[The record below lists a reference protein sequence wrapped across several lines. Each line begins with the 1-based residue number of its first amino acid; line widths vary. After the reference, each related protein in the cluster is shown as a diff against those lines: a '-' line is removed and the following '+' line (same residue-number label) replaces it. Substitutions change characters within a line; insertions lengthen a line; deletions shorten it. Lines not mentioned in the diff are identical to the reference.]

1 MTNSRHPA
9 LSVHRATLWV
19 SAAFDRTFKTR
30 AMKKEYW
37 IRVGHVDNR
46 LVIFLNGQLVY
57 DSGIIHDDPDLHKN
71 VDLSDKLNLQE
82 NFPNELIFEGFNDT
96 FSDHGESEAMNPW
109 HFSYRVVGLTR
120 DDAGQIVDEHDIV
133 KPFDEK
139 HYSNPNIRALNNV
152 YVLKMRAGEVKVV
165 SNALSQQFSE

>member
-1 MTNSRHPA
+1 MS
-9 LSVHRATLWV
+9 
-19 SAAFDRTFKTR
+19 

-46 LVIFLNGQLVY
+46 LVIFLNGQMVY
-57 DSGIIHDDPDLHKN
+57 DSGIIHDDPDLNKN
-71 VDLSDKLNLQE
+71 IDLTDRLNLQE

-96 FSDHGESEAMNPW
+96 FSDSGESEAMNPW
-109 HFSYRVVGLTR
+109 HFSYRVVSLTR
-120 DDAGQIVDEHDIV
+120 DPSGQIHEEHDIV

-152 YVLKMRAGEVKVV
+152 YVLKMRGGEIKVV